1 MTTPELPGASSQQSA
16 PHQSQPSHL
25 AQPAYG
31 APTQTLP
38 PQPEPQP
45 RRAKKPT
52 NVLGLIA
59 LIVAVLGF
67 IFACMPGALI
77 VGWVLLPIAF
87 ILALVSLFLKDK
99 PKGMGITA
107 LILSIVGTIVGVFVF
122 LSVVSTSFDNALG
135 SGDTTVAQPSSDA
148 AGAAENNSAADAGT
162 REKPHPIG
170 SVIESDDWRVVINS
184 VTLAATEA
192 VVAANQF
199 NEPPAA
205 GSEYI
210 LVNYST
216 TYIGD
221 DANGQVPA
229 FVSIEYVRADGTTVN
244 GLDKLVSAP
253 EAIDSM
259 STLYKDG
266 TATGN
271 VAIEV
276 PTATAGQG
284 VLAVRPGMLGDKVFV
299 AVQ

>member
-1 MTTPELPGASSQQSA
+1 
-16 PHQSQPSHL
+16 
-25 AQPAYG
+25 
-31 APTQTLP
+31 
-38 PQPEPQP
+38 
-45 RRAKKPT
+45 
-52 NVLGLIA
+52 
-59 LIVAVLGF
+59 
-67 IFACMPGALI
+67 
-77 VGWVLLPIAF
+77 
-87 ILALVSLFLKDK
+87 
-99 PKGMGITA
+99 MGITA

-122 LSVVSTSFDNALG
+122 LSVVSTSFENALG

-148 AGAAENNSAADAGT
+148 AKAAESNSSADAGT

-184 VTLAATEA
+184 VTLAATDA

-229 FVSIEYVRADGTTVN
+229 FVSVEYVRTDGTTVN
-244 GLDKLVSAP
+244 GLDKLITAP

-284 VLAVRPGMLGDKVFV
+284 VLAVRPGMLADKVFV